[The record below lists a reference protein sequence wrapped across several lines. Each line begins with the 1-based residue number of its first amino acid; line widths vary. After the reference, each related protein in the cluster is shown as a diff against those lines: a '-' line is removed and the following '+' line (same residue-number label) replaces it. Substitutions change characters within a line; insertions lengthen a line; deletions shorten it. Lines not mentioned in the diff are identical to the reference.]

1 MNISAPFIK
10 RPIATSLLTFGI
22 LLLGI
27 LGYRLLPVAALPAI
41 DFPTIEVSTT
51 LPGASP
57 EVIASSVTAPLESEV
72 GQIPGLL
79 TMSSISSFGK
89 STITLRF
96 SLSRN
101 IDSAAQDVQS
111 SISAATGLLP
121 DTLPSPPTYSKIN
134 PADAP
139 IAVLALTS
147 EALPLFKVHD
157 FASTVLVPKLSQL
170 DGIGL
175 ASIEGGQKRAVRVQV
190 LPSALAALGIGLED
204 VRTAIQAINVNAPKG
219 NIDGKRQ
226 SYSIS
231 ANDQLLSAEPYADAI
246 LTYRNGAPIRLRDV
260 GTAIDSVENARLAG
274 WHGDKPAI
282 LLEIRRQPGSNIIET
297 VDRVNNLLPSLRAAL
312 PPAIDLVMLSDR
324 TETIRA
330 SVHEVQ
336 FTFVLTI
343 ALVVLVIFIYLRDVL
358 ATVIPSIVL
367 PLSLVTTFGVMFVC
381 GYSLNN
387 LSLMALT
394 IAAGFVVD
402 DAIIMIEN
410 IARHRE
416 RGLSAFQA
424 AMTGAS
430 EIGFTVV
437 SLTVSLVAV
446 FLPLLLMGGVVGRL
460 FREFA
465 VTLSVAV
472 IISAIISLTLTPM
485 MCAQL
490 MRDGGSRRKT
500 ALMPWLDGFFDVQY
514 RFYERTLGFTLRH
527 PLAMLALTLAALAT
541 SIYLYVIMP
550 KGFLPQQDTGI
561 IIGVTDTSAD
571 MSFQGMV
578 ERQRKVT
585 EIVAKDPDIA
595 SVASFVGAGTVNA
608 TPNSGQLSITLKPRD
623 ERTSSSDEVIRRL
636 REATRSLP
644 DVTLFTQTVQ
654 DIQLDPHVSRTQYQ
668 YVLQDTDFEEL
679 IVWVPELV
687 AALAKRP
694 ELRDVASDLQSGGLQ
709 TRLVINR
716 DKAAILG
723 VSVRDVDDVLYDAF
737 GQRQVSTIFTQLDQY
752 RVILEVDPRYQ
763 TDESAL
769 DALFVK
775 STSGQQV
782 PLSALVDVSNGTAP
796 LSINRLGRFPVV
808 TVSFNLAP
816 NVSLGEA
823 VDAIAAAEAEISLPA
838 SIATSFA
845 GTAAEF
851 QSSLKDLPVLIIAAI
866 VVMYIVLGVLYESY
880 IHPITI
886 LSTLPS
892 AGVGALLALYWLG
905 YELNLLSIIG
915 LILLIGI
922 VKKNAIMMI
931 NFALEAERTEGMSV
945 EKSIHQACLLRFRPI
960 MMTTMAAIFGALPL
974 ALGGGSGSELRNPM
988 GIAIVGGLVLS
999 QFLTLYSTPV
1009 VYIMLSRLRSNRQY
1023 EDGSRPATRPSL
1035 PPA

>member
-1 MNISAPFIK
+1 MSAPFIS

-22 LLLGI
+22 LLLGV
-27 LGYRLLPVAALPAI
+27 LGYRLLPVAALPAV
-41 DFPTIEVSTT
+41 DFPTIEVITT

-57 EVIASSVTAPLESEV
+57 EVVASSVTAPLESEV

-79 TMSSISSFGK
+79 TMSSVSSFGR

-96 SLSRN
+96 SLNRN

-111 SISAATGLLP
+111 AISAATGLLP
-121 DTLPSPPTYSKIN
+121 KDLPSPPTYSKIN

-147 EALPLFKVHD
+147 EALPLYKVHD

-170 DGIGL
+170 DGVGL
-175 ASIEGGQKRAVRVQV
+175 ASIEGGQKRAVRIQI

-204 VRTAIQAINVNAPKG
+204 VRAAIQAINVNAPKG

-226 SYSIS
+226 SYSIA
-231 ANDQLLSAEPYADAI
+231 ANDQLLSAELYADAI
-246 LTYRNGAPIRLRDV
+246 LTYRDGAPIRLRDIGAAV
-260 GTAIDSVENARLAG
+260 DGVEDARLAG
-274 WHGDKPAI
+274 WYGDKPAI
-282 LLEIRRQPGSNIIET
+282 LVEIRRQPGSNIIET
-297 VDRVNNLLPSLRAAL
+297 VDRVNDILPSLRSAL
-312 PPAIDLVMLSDR
+312 PPAIRLDMLSDR

-343 ALVVLVIFIYLRDVL
+343 ALVVAVIFVYIRDVL
-358 ATVIPSIVL
+358 ATVIPSVVL
-367 PLSLVTTFGVMFVC
+367 PLSLVTTFGVMYLC

-416 RGLSAFQA
+416 RGLPPVQA
-424 AMTGAS
+424 ALKGAS

-490 MRDGGSRRKT
+490 MTDGKRRGT
-500 ALMPWLDGFFDVQY
+500 QLMPWLDSFFDVQY
-514 RFYERTLGFTLRH
+514 RFYERTLAVTLRH
-527 PLAMLALTLAALAT
+527 PAMMLMLTLAALAT
-541 SIYLYVIMP
+541 TVYLYVVMP

-561 IIGVTDTSAD
+561 IIGVTDASAD

-578 ERQRKVT
+578 DRQRR
-585 EIVAKDPDIA
+585 IVDIVGRDPDIA
-595 SVASFVGAGTVNA
+595 SVASFVGAGTVNS

-623 ERTSSSDEVIRRL
+623 ERSASADEVIRRL

-644 DVTLFTQTVQ
+644 DVTLFAQTVQ

-679 IVWVPELV
+679 TVWVPQLV
-687 AALAKRP
+687 AALSKRP

-709 TRLVINR
+709 TSLTINR

-723 VSVRDVDDVLYDAF
+723 VSVEAIDDLLYNAF
-737 GQRQVSTIFTQLDQY
+737 GQRQISTIFTQLDQY

-763 TDESAL
+763 TDQSAL

-775 STSGQQV
+775 SSAGRLV
-782 PLSALVDVSNGTAP
+782 PLSALVDIRNDTAP

-808 TVSFNLAP
+808 TISFNLAP
-816 NVSLGEA
+816 DVSLGQA
-823 VDAIAAAEAEISLPA
+823 VDAIADAERDIGLPPA
-838 SIATSFA
+838 IATSFA

-851 QSSLKDLPVLIIAAI
+851 QSSLQDLPILIIAAI

-905 YELNLLSIIG
+905 YELNILSIIG

-931 NFALEAERTEGMSV
+931 NFALDAERNEGMTV
-945 EKSIHQACLLRFRPI
+945 ERSIHQACLLRFRPI

-988 GIAIVGGLVLS
+988 GVAIVGGLVLS

-1009 VYIMLSRLRSNRQY
+1009 VYILLSRLRRW
-1023 EDGSRPATRPSL
+1023 DRRPARQVAGVPKPGL